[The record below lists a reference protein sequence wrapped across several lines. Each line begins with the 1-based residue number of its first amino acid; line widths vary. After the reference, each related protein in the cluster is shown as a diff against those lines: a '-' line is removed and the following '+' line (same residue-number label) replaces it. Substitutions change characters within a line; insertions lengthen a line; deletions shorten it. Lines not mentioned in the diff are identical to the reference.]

1 MKMAFKNRESKALL
15 LLKQRIEGMK
25 QIDGALDLGNGLSVS
40 ELEAK
45 ATARQERLDKYN
57 ALLVQAGMLSNEL
70 DEDEFASKEE
80 GANILSG
87 VKSRFGR
94 DSSEVEAVGG
104 KRLSERKKP
113 VRKKPV
119 QEDC

>member
-1 MKMAFKNRESKALL
+1 MAFKNRESKALA

-57 ALLVQAGMLSNEL
+57 ALLIQAALLGNGV
-70 DEDEFASKEE
+70 DEDELASKEE
-80 GANILSG
+80 SANILSA

-94 DSSEVEAVGG
+94 DGSEVEAVGG
-104 KRLSERKKP
+104 KRLSDRKKP

-119 QEDC
+119 LEDS